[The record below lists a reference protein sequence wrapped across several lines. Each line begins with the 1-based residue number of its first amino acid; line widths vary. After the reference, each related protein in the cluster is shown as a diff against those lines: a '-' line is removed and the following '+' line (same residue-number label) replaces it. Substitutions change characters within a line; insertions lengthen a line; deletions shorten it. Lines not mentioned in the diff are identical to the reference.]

1 MPVNKHVLVGID
13 DTDNLYSRGTGFIV
27 RQLATQLKNNKLAT
41 LNCVSRH
48 QLFVHDDI
56 PYTSHNSSACMEL
69 ITENID
75 DLYKYCRKY
84 LLDVAADGS
93 DVGLCIMPFGEIP
106 DEIVRWGLNAKK
118 IVLNKQKAIDLSEK
132 HNIILE
138 GLTGTHDG
146 IIGSMAACGLRKEG
160 NDGRILMLN
169 SDFRSFS
176 GKMKAKMICNNFHI
190 QNIFDTFDALISP
203 ETEIFLE
210 EGWKP
215 ILRNGFYTL
224 IVEKDDKSNWKSIS
238 KDLLRKI
245 SS

>member
-1 MPVNKHVLVGID
+1 MSVKKHVLVGID

-27 RQLATQLKNNKLAT
+27 RQLATRLKDNKLAT
-41 LNCVSRH
+41 LKCVSRH

-69 ITENID
+69 LTDNID
-75 DLYKYCRKY
+75 KLHKYCHNY

-93 DVGLCIMPFGEIP
+93 DVGLCIIPFDEIP
-106 DEIVRWGLNAKK
+106 NEIVHWGLDAKK
-118 IVLNKQKAIDLSEK
+118 NVLNKQKAIELSDK
-132 HNIILE
+132 HKIILE
-138 GLTGTHDG
+138 GLTGTYDG

-160 NDGRILMLN
+160 NDGRILMLD

-176 GKMKAKMICNNFHI
+176 GIMEAKLICNNFHI
-190 QNIFDTFDALISP
+190 QNIFDTFDSLISP
-203 ETEIFLE
+203 DTEIFLE
-210 EGWKP
+210 DGWKP
-215 ILRNGFYTL
+215 ILKNGMYTL